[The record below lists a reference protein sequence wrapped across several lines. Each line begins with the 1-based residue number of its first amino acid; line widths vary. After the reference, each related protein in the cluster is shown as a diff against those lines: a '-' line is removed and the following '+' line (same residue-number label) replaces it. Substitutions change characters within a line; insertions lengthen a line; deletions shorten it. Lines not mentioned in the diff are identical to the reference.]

1 MHKRLLSRL
10 NRAIT
15 CVNAYD
21 SDKTFDKKLM
31 EVRRY
36 ARFMN
41 DGECVLEEIIQI
53 IDDTLSESRHTQ
65 KEKEQITKKL
75 CSIQKEIKKELFDCL
90 SS

>member
-1 MHKRLLSRL
+1 
-10 NRAIT
+10 
-15 CVNAYD
+15 
-21 SDKTFDKKLM
+21 
-31 EVRRY
+31 
-36 ARFMN
+36 MN